1 MAGNDQSTARPIEYG
16 HAQRQLAYNGQSA
29 LLQRSEGTSKK
40 EKETLVRISKSTL
53 PSGNELVLMTD
64 LNEEINTKELA
75 NLYYQRWK
83 IEKNIIH

>member
-1 MAGNDQSTARPIEYG
+1 
-16 HAQRQLAYNGQSA
+16 
-29 LLQRSEGTSKK
+29 
-40 EKETLVRISKSTL
+40 
-53 PSGNELVLMTD
+53 MTD